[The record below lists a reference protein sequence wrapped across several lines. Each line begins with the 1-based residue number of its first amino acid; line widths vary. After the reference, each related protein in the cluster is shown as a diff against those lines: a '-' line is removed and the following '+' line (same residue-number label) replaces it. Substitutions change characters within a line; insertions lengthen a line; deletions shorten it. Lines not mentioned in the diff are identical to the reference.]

1 MITLVAMMIFKLM
14 SKMAIGPTNLAM
26 KMTNIQIKMVIM
38 IFKVM
43 TTTLTI
49 NPVNHDID
57 NEDKGGEHYGQ
68 YDSQGS
74 YQQAGYRP

>member
-1 MITLVAMMIFKLM
+1 MMIILVAGMIFKIM
-14 SKMAIGPTNLAM
+14 SKMAIGPANLKM

-57 NEDKGGEHYGQ
+57 NEDKDGEH
-68 YDSQGS
+68 
-74 YQQAGYRP
+74 